1 MVNILKEY
9 LPADISQWLR
19 YTPLLILATLIKL
32 IAAYLF
38 WFYSILT
45 AAQLLMLG
53 IAYKFTVCLITSACI
68 GYHYSK
74 RN

>member
-19 YTPLLILATLIKL
+19 YTPLLIFATLIKL

-53 IAYKFTVCLITSACI
+53 IAYKFTVCLITSVCI

-74 RN
+74 RD